1 MKSMKLIQE
10 AALDDKFNTQLGKI
24 QDAISK
30 LNDIVVTMT
39 APGSQS
45 KPVRSQAF
53 AVKVIAD
60 DLKDLAAILAMP
72 SSSNQK

>member
-30 LNDIVVTMT
+30 LNDIVASMT
-39 APGSQS
+39 APNSVS

-53 AVKVIAD
+53 AIKVVAD
-60 DLKDLAAILAMP
+60 DLKDMAALLAMP
-72 SSSNQK
+72 SSSTQK